1 MPQHCDR
8 LKKHFPT
15 DINSKGSQ
23 PWIFT
28 GRADAEAE
36 APILWPPDWR
46 ADSLEKTLMLG
57 KIEDRRETWQ
67 QRMRWLEGIID
78 SMDVN
83 LSKFCGVVKDREA
96 WHAAVHGVSRS
107 LTWLSKWTT
116 TNIWSYS
123 LEPKNITQ

>member
-1 MPQHCDR
+1 MPHHCDR
-8 LKKHFPT
+8 LRKHFPT
-15 DINSKGSQ
+15 DINPKGSQ
-23 PWIFT
+23 PWIFIGRT
-28 GRADAEAE
+28 GDEAE

-46 ADSLEKTLMLG
+46 ADPWEKTLMLG

-78 SMDVN
+78 SMDMS

-96 WHAAVHGVSRS
+96 WHPAVHGVARS

-116 TNIWSYS
+116 EIWSYS
-123 LEPKNITQ
+123 LESKNITQ